1 MLTYNYWCK
10 NFKQSINKLIPAN
23 QVALVL
29 ENLHAHI
36 GGIREMG
43 LIPGSGRFP
52 GGGNGKPLRYSCW
65 KNPMERGAWQA
76 SPWGHKESDTTEYA
90 HTNI

>member
-36 GGIREMG
+36 GSIREMG

-52 GGGNGKPLRYSCW
+52 GGGNGKPLWYSCW